1 MPDVVVMVDPLV
13 LLAEDVVHHRLL
25 DVLLSIVP
33 MHCNVIIQPDS
44 TRSPRRDC
52 THTFDSAVF
61 SKAEFHHLKKH
72 LMFKKVVKTC
82 GALEQIFSRL
92 ILLGGA
98 KSLEMLPERLSGLE
112 LPDSLIFCKLVR

>member
-1 MPDVVVMVDPLV
+1 MHPTLLASLVQVRGMPDVVVMVDPLV

-33 MHCNVIIQPDS
+33 MHCNVIILPDS

-61 SKAEFHHLKKH
+61 SMAEFHHLKNH
-72 LMFKKVVKTC
+72 LKFRKLSKPV
-82 GALEQIFSRL
+82 GLWSRFSP
-92 ILLGGA
+92 G
-98 KSLEMLPERLSGLE
+98 
-112 LPDSLIFCKLVR
+112 